1 VKDLSTR
8 SQAHSPSGVDP
19 APQITTRAYRF
30 WPWFGVGLSLV
41 LFNLYSLVFI
51 PKVGLEDDEV
61 IFTSPLYLFS
71 AKEFG
76 MVIFH
81 HRVPL
86 MVMTYIGTLKTLLYL
101 PILAVF
107 GANLWSLRLPI
118 VVVGTATIW
127 MFYKLASRSAS
138 PAAGLVAVFLLATDP
153 SFLFTNTVDW
163 GPVALEHFLLVT
175 GCFFIVRFAQ
185 DANRGSLALGF
196 FLLGLALWN
205 KAIFVWA
212 LAGLSCGAIAIFW
225 PEIRR
230 LLRPATA
237 CIAVASFLGGA
248 LPFVIFNVRNAG
260 NQNMTFRASGHLETD
275 KFAGK
280 ASMLRATL
288 DGSALFGFLFGLD
301 DAPNPKTPQVLNAQ
315 LATRIPMWVGDHF
328 GKPRRTPMF
337 YAYILA
343 LLLVPWWWK
352 YRAAR
357 FSLVFMGV
365 AWLAMA
371 VTKDAGG
378 SAHHTVLLWPFPQ
391 FFLAAA
397 LAALPWR
404 MISTAAV
411 ALLVAMNLLLLNQGV
426 ADVERYGT
434 PGNFNNASIGLVR
447 EFSRISAPIA
457 FTLDWGMVNL
467 LAFSQKGHLDLHMAD
482 GSFQTDPPTQDQ
494 LREIDWIFAQPG
506 ALFVDHLPGYE
517 NYPTVRPNLERAAAA
532 RGFHKEKQRIISDS
546 NGRPVFEIFGF
557 GK

>member
-1 VKDLSTR
+1 MTDLSTR
-8 SQAHSPSGVDP
+8 SQTHSPSGADP
-19 APQITTRAYRF
+19 APQITVRSPLF
-30 WPWFGVGLSLV
+30 WRTVGIACAIV

-61 IFTSPLYLFS
+61 IFMSPLYLFS

-76 MVIFH
+76 MNVFH

-107 GANLWSLRLPI
+107 SSNVWSLRLPI
-118 VVVGTATIW
+118 MLVGAVTIW
-127 MFYKLASRSAS
+127 MFYKLASRSVS
-138 PAAGLVAVFLLATDP
+138 RMAGLLGVFLLATDP

-185 DANRGSLALGF
+185 TANRRNLALGF

-237 CIAVASFLGGA
+237 GIAVASFLVGA
-248 LPFVIFNVRNAG
+248 LPFLIFNIRNAG
-260 NQNMTFRASGHLETD
+260 NQNMTFRASGHIETD

-280 ASMLRATL
+280 ANMLRGTL

-301 DAPNPKTPQVLNAQ
+301 DAPNPVTPEVLNAR
-315 LATRIPMWVGDHF
+315 LATRIPLWVSEHF
-328 GKPRRTPMF
+328 GKLRRTPLF
-337 YAYILA
+337 YAYLLA

-357 FSLVFMGV
+357 FSLVFMGI

-378 SAHHTVLLWPFPQ
+378 SAHHTVLLWPLPQ
-391 FFLAAA
+391 LFLATA
-397 LAALPWR
+397 LAAFPWR
-404 MISTAAV
+404 VISAAAV
-411 ALLVAMNLLLLNQGV
+411 MLLIAINLLVLNQAV

-434 PGNFNNASIGLVR
+434 PGNFNNASIHLVS
-447 EFSRISAPIA
+447 EFSKIQAPIV

-467 LAFSQKGHLDLHMAD
+467 LAFSQQGRLNLHMAD
-482 GSFQTDPPTQDQ
+482 GPFQADSPTGDQ
-494 LREIDWIFAQPG
+494 LREIDWIFEQPG

-517 NYPTVRPNLERAAAA
+517 NTPAVRTNLERAAAA
-532 RGFHKEKQRIISDS
+532 RGLHKENQRIVSDS